1 MQTTSNTETQ
11 AKFLQEFVEADARK
25 RKLEESISR
34 ADAASKVL
42 IYKAALRDIEL
53 FKNSR

>member
-11 AKFLQEFVEADARK
+11 AKLLQEFVEADARK

-53 FKNSR
+53 FKNSC